1 MQRESSWLG
10 VGLESVRAFCLATSS
25 PVSSCI
31 VLTKARFIDIFFYT
45 GNLLGRLGCFGKEPV
60 QQSSLANSRLSCPG
74 LSLCNVLSHLAELC
88 WDTSIASSCFLLL
101 FCFPISPGSNPWELL
116 VPHSAPI
123 QAPGDQGPVST
134 SRGSYSCFAL
144 RDTIGLI
151 G

>member
-1 MQRESSWLG
+1 MPRELSRLR
-10 VGLESVRAFCLATSS
+10 VEVESVRAFHLATSS
-25 PVSSCI
+25 PVSSCS
-31 VLTKARFIDIFFYT
+31 VLPKAQSIDIFFYT
-45 GNLLGRLGCFGKEPV
+45 GNLLGLYRLGCFGKEPV
-60 QQSSLANSRLSCPG
+60 QQSSNQPR

-88 WDTSIASSCFLLL
+88 WDTSIASSCILLL
-101 FCFPISPGSNPWELL
+101 FCFPISPGRNPWELR

-123 QAPGDQGPVST
+123 QAPGDGGPVSA